1 MNENQTEVLSLA
13 LSTLVDPENYAGE
26 LRAYMRDMAKFPSN
40 HYFKYIPEE
49 IKRDKIVAKDLIL
62 DAITRSGYFAP

>member
-1 MNENQTEVLSLA
+1 MNERQAEVLNLA
-13 LSTLVDPENYAGE
+13 LSTLVDPENYEGE
-26 LRAYMRDMAKFPSN
+26 LRAHMRDMAKFPVD

-49 IKRDKIVAKDLIL
+49 IKRDKMVAKDLIR